1 MRVTL
6 KSEGHAPEYPCDEF
20 GIRVGRARIGGV
32 YVYPAK
38 GQSSV
43 VIAGDRTVLD
53 TTDIEAIRAVITM
66 QLAGAQ
72 Q

>member
-6 KSEGHAPEYPCDEF
+6 KSEGRDAEFPCDEF
-20 GIRVGRARIGGV
+20 GIHVGSARIGGV
-32 YVYPAK
+32 YVYPAE
-38 GQSSV
+38 GRASV
-43 VIAGDRTVLD
+43 LLDGDRTVLY